1 MVTQTALS
9 QLGWVQLSPRETRHP
24 SASLRVSEDIQAR
37 TIDRDTALSFDFG
50 QRQDQLPARP
60 SISGGLASSFAKWPD
75 AEDLQT
81 RDDVDF
87 NNPFSPHGFQA
98 TLYNFP
104 LPGSLSPALSPRSVR
119 SPSAQTFRSIRP
131 STPESVDRTLTIMSV
146 PHGEIGMAL
155 GSPPHPLP
163 TAWQHVPPMDRYT
176 DSPDHNDEDF
186 IQPAPTSKQKKST
199 WKKLGG
205 FFGGKKHDAQPT
217 AFYQVQPVTITTSS
231 HGLNFSEPPLTSE
244 KPPKSRILGR
254 SVSNARRTKHKPH
267 MSRTNTLPVLFDL
280 ESEGRGA
287 HTGTSDITLNESLAA
302 SHIPKSSQKGAGLL
316 DIDIPSVSMERY
328 SIMFGDVLQL
338 QHHQTQQSS
347 LLTRRAATLDKLK
360 PVDEKL
366 ASEEREPEANSNLL
380 KPRRATSP
388 GPQRSPGF
396 SLFPSPTPRTR
407 DPSPPQ
413 SRTLQRSHTSP
424 TALSPSRAS
433 FAADI
438 SNDGHASIVS
448 EAIHVPKFS
457 ESGTTYAPRKSSLKK
472 EGPKAVTKSSS
483 SMSKS
488 RSPENPIHALDPASE
503 EADDVKKHQF
513 PPIAVAIPM
522 QPKKLP
528 EPQWPITES
537 FHTAS
542 NSISS
547 SSITGSDVSTAS
559 SITTPLSAS
568 TAPYPVVKP
577 LRGNTPPM
585 SRMRPPSA
593 SQKQKPALT
602 RTRSVTTEN
611 APIAIPRRQSSPL
624 LVPRSTFQAPVS
636 SPKSGDE
643 SRLEDAADISIA
655 RQISVSRRQ
664 RQLLVPIKT
673 GVKAHTRTSSKN
685 ANRVREGEKK
695 ERVVGAQNFP
705 SPARRRSS
713 INLRTVS
720 SPLTAIAIA
729 TKEEHERVSPVPEKR
744 VTRDASPST
753 KRLMLPTAKPS
764 TPTLVVVGDRFDERE
779 KAWAG
784 ATAGMKQRQ
793 KASSGVSERSKAKEA
808 ASTQSMSF
816 GEIKVG
822 LAVSRD
828 ASPARK
834 AKDLSSHRKSVSA
847 VFERVSA

>member
-1 MVTQTALS
+1 MVTQAALP
-9 QLGWVQLSPRETRHP
+9 QLGWVELSPRETKHP
-24 SASLRVSEDIQAR
+24 SASLRVSGDIQAR
-37 TIDRDTALSFDFG
+37 TIDRETALSFDFG
-50 QRQDQLPARP
+50 QRKDQLPARP
-60 SISGGLASSFAKWPD
+60 STSGGLASSFAKWPD
-75 AEDLQT
+75 VENLQT
-81 RDDVDF
+81 RDDIDF
-87 NNPFSPHGFQA
+87 NNPFSPHGFN
-98 TLYNFP
+98 TTFYNFP
-104 LPGSLSPALSPRSVR
+104 LPGSLSPALSPRC
-119 SPSAQTFRSIRP
+119 PSSQTSRSIRP
-131 STPESVDRTLTIMSV
+131 STPESVDRTPAIMSV

-155 GSPPHPLP
+155 GSPPHPQP

-205 FFGGKKHDAQPT
+205 FFGGKKFDAQPT

-231 HGLNFSEPPLTSE
+231 HGFDFGEPPLTSE

-254 SVSNARRTKHKPH
+254 SISTARRTKQKPH
-267 MSRTNTLPVLFDL
+267 MSRSNTLPVLFDP

-287 HTGTSDITLNESLAA
+287 QTGTPEITLDESLAA

-316 DIDIPSVSMERY
+316 DIDIPSISMERY

-360 PVDEKL
+360 PIDGEP
-366 ASEEREPEANSNLL
+366 ASEEREPEANSKLL

-388 GPQRSPGF
+388 GLQRSPGF

-407 DPSPPQ
+407 DPSP
-413 SRTLQRSHTSP
+413 S

-433 FAADI
+433 FAVGI
-438 SNDGHASIVS
+438 SNDDHASIAS
-448 EAIHVPKFS
+448 EGIHVPKFP
-457 ESGTTYAPRKSSLKK
+457 ESGTTHAPRKSSLKK
-472 EGPKAVTKSSS
+472 DGPKAVTKGSGSV
-483 SMSKS
+483 SKR
-488 RSPENPIHALDPASE
+488 RSPENPIHALDSASE
-503 EADDVKKHQF
+503 EADDVKKQQ
-513 PPIAVAIPM
+513 IPL

-537 FHTAS
+537 FHTVS
-542 NSISS
+542 HSISS
-547 SSITGSDVSTAS
+547 SSIAGSDVSTAS

-577 LRGNTPPM
+577 LRRNTPPM
-585 SRMRPPSA
+585 SRMRPPPA

-602 RTRSVTTEN
+602 RTRSVTTDS
-611 APIAIPRRQSSPL
+611 APIAISRRQSSPL
-624 LVPRSTFQAPVS
+624 LVPTSTFQVPVS
-636 SPKSGDE
+636 SPRSEDE

-673 GVKAHTRTSSKN
+673 SVKAHTRTSSKH

-705 SPARRRSS
+705 SPARRRSA
-713 INLRTVS
+713 INVRTVS

-729 TKEEHERVSPVPEKR
+729 TKEERERVSPVPEKR

-764 TPTLVVVGDRFDERE
+764 TPTLVVVGDRFDESE

-784 ATAGMKQRQ
+784 ATAGLKQKQ

-808 ASTQSMSF
+808 ASTQSMSV

-828 ASPARK
+828 ASPASK
-834 AKDLSSHRKSVSA
+834 AKDLSSHRKSESA
-847 VFERVSA
+847 IFERVSA